1 MSTVRCAVIG
11 TGYLG
16 EFHAQK
22 YAANPDAELVAVVDI
37 DKTRAQSVAKANK
50 TQALGDYRD
59 LVGKT
64 DAVSIVTP
72 THSHFNIGAFCL
84 QNGMH
89 VLMEK
94 PITTTVEQAQKLISL
109 AQQYHCKLQVGY
121 LERFN
126 PIVVHAR
133 DSIVDPQFIE
143 STRIMPFNPRNKDV
157 NVVLDLMIH
166 DIDLIQQM
174 VGAPVTSI
182 DASGACV
189 LTQKIDIANA
199 RIHFA
204 NGCVANVT
212 ASRVS
217 LKTERKMRIFQHDA
231 YLSLDF
237 HNKQA
242 NVCTRGKGEMFPG
255 IPNIKRDT
263 FKANKK
269 ADALRDEINAFIQC
283 IIDDTPPLVSGE
295 DGKQALASA
304 LKITDMVHAELTKRG
319 LMEAPIH
326 N

>member
-1 MSTVRCAVIG
+1 MTAVRCAVIG
-11 TGYLG
+11 AGYLG

-22 YAANPDAELVAVVDI
+22 YAANPNAELVAIVDI
-37 DKTRAQSVAKANK
+37 DEERAHTIATANK
-50 TQALGDYRD
+50 THAFTNYNNLIGQ
-59 LVGKT
+59 V

-72 THSHFNIGAFCL
+72 TQTHFEIGAYCL
-84 QNGMH
+84 QNGIH

-94 PITTTVEQAQKLISL
+94 PITTTLDEAQQLIYL
-109 AQQYHCKLQVGY
+109 AQQHHCKLQVGY

-133 DSIVDPQFIE
+133 DSIVNPQFIE

-166 DIDLIQQM
+166 DIDLMQQM
-174 VGAPVTSI
+174 VAAPVTSI
-182 DASGACV
+182 DASGAFV

-199 RIHFA
+199 RIHFT

-242 NVCTRGKGEMFPG
+242 NICTRGKGEMFPG
-255 IPNIKRDT
+255 IANIKRNT

-269 ADALRDEINAFIQC
+269 DDALRDEIDAFIQC

-295 DGKQALASA
+295 DGRQALASA
-304 LKITDMVHAELTKRG
+304 LQITDMVHAELTKRG
-319 LMEAPIH
+319 LMEVP
-326 N
+326 NV